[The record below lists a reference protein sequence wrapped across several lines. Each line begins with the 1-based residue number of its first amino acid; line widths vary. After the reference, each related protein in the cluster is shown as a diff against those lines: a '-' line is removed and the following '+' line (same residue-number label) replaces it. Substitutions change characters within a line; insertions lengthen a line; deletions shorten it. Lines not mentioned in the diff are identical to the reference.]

1 MHDLKMIAD
10 KSLAALKNNG
20 ADKAQ
25 CSVRFTETHEFN
37 VDGGKFSLF
46 RTLFDNSLT
55 LTAVKDD
62 KKGSVGIN
70 RLDDES
76 IAAAA
81 VNCMAIA
88 DSGAADPAWAFA
100 EKSENG
106 TFTEGSPE
114 ADLDLLFDRTEE
126 LMNDIKAQFPLILM
140 EQMIVTHKKRHT
152 VFKNS
157 FGVEYEML
165 SGNYEIELMFSAH
178 EGEKSS
184 SFFGSGVYTDRLDT
198 PFMELGT
205 IREDLANV
213 SKQLD
218 TKPLEGKFTGVAVLP
233 PSSLG
238 TFIGSALSNFT
249 ADGTL
254 LDGTSP
260 WKDSLGKVVADSA
273 ITISAA
279 PLDERI
285 VCGERFTGEGFL
297 SENYD
302 IIKDGV
308 LESFMLSGYVAN
320 KTGLPRAK
328 NSSYAIVMKP
338 GETPYADII
347 AGIERGILV
356 GRFSG
361 GEPGTSGDFSGVAK
375 NSFLI
380 ENGKITCAL
389 SETMIS
395 GNLGELLKNVH
406 AISSEVVCDGA
417 TVLPYAAFG
426 GVTVSGK

>member
-1 MHDLKMIAD
+1 MHDLKLIAD
-10 KSLAALKNNG
+10 KALAALQDNG

-46 RTLFDNSLT
+46 RTLFDNSLS

-70 RLDDES
+70 RLDDAS

-81 VNCMAIA
+81 VNCLSIA
-88 DSGAADPAWAFA
+88 DSGAADPAWDFA
-100 EKSENG
+100 KEAENG
-106 TFTEGSPE
+106 CFTEGAPE

-126 LMNDIKAQFPLILM
+126 LMRQIGEQFPLILM

-157 FGVEYEML
+157 FGVEYEVI
-165 SGNYEIELMFSAH
+165 SGDYGIDLMFSAH

-184 SFFGSGVYTDRLDT
+184 SFFGSGVVCDRLDV

-205 IREDLANV
+205 IREDLENV

-218 TKPLEGKFTGVAVLP
+218 TKPLEGKFTGVAVFP

-238 TFIGSALSNFT
+238 TFIGSALGNFAT
-249 ADGTL
+249 DGTL

-260 WKDSLGKVVADSA
+260 WKDSLGKVVADPA

-285 VCGERFTGEGFL
+285 VCGERFTGEGYR

-328 NSSYAIVMKP
+328 NSSFAIVMKP
-338 GETPYADII
+338 GETPYADMI

-361 GEPGTSGDFSGVAK
+361 GDPGTSGDFSGVAK

-389 SETMIS
+389 SETMIN
-395 GNLGELLKNVH
+395 GNLGDLLKNVVD
-406 AISSEVVCDGA
+406 ISSEVVCDG
-417 TVLPYAAFG
+417 TSVLPYAAFG

>member
-10 KSLAALKNNG
+10 KALAALKDNG

-25 CSVRFTETHEFN
+25 CAVRFTETHEFN

-46 RTLFDNSLT
+46 RTLFDNSLS

-70 RLDDES
+70 RLDDDS

-81 VNCMAIA
+81 VNCLAIA
-88 DSGAADPAWAFA
+88 DSGAADPAWVFA

-106 TFTEGSPE
+106 SFTAGAPE

-126 LMNDIKAQFPLILM
+126 LMRQIGEQFPLILM
-140 EQMIVTHKKRHT
+140 EQMIVTHKKRHS

-157 FGVEYEML
+157 LGVEYETL
-165 SGNYEIELMFSAH
+165 SGNYEISLMFSAH

-184 SFFGSGVYTDRLDT
+184 SFFGSGVLTDRLDV

-205 IREDLANV
+205 IREDLENV

-218 TKPLEGKFTGVAVLP
+218 TQPLEGKFTGVAVFP

-238 TFIGSALSNFT
+238 TFIGSALGNF
-249 ADGTL
+249 ASDGTL

-260 WKDSLGKVVADSA
+260 WKDCLGKVVADPA

-285 VCGERFTGEGFL
+285 VCGERFTGEGFR

-302 IIKDGV
+302 IIRDGV

-395 GNLGELLKNVH
+395 GNLGDLLKNVV

>member
-1 MHDLKMIAD
+1 MHDLKLIAD
-10 KSLAALKNNG
+10 KALAALQDNG

-46 RTLFDNSLT
+46 RTLFDNSLS

-81 VNCMAIA
+81 VNCLAIA
-88 DSGAADPAWAFA
+88 DSGAADPAWDFA
-100 EKSENG
+100 KEAENG
-106 TFTEGSPE
+106 CFTEGAPE

-126 LMNDIKAQFPLILM
+126 LMRQIGEQFPLILM

-157 FGVEYEML
+157 FGVEYEVI
-165 SGNYEIELMFSAH
+165 SGDYEIELMFSAH

-184 SFFGSGVYTDRLDT
+184 SFFGSGVVCDRLDV

-218 TKPLEGKFTGVAVLP
+218 TKPLEGKFTGVAVFP

-238 TFIGSALSNFT
+238 TFIGSALGNFAT
-249 ADGTL
+249 DGTL

-260 WKDSLGKVVADSA
+260 WKDSLGKVVADPA

-285 VCGERFTGEGFL
+285 VCGERFTGEGYR

-328 NSSYAIVMKP
+328 NSSFAIVMKP
-338 GETPYADII
+338 GETPYADMI

-361 GEPGTSGDFSGVAK
+361 GDPGTSGDFSGVAK

-389 SETMIS
+389 SETMIN
-395 GNLGELLKNVH
+395 GNLGDLLKNVV

>member
-81 VNCMAIA
+81 VNCLAIA

-157 FGVEYEML
+157 FGVEYEVL

-213 SKQLD
+213 SKQLE

-260 WKDSLGKVVADSA
+260 WKDSLGKVVADPA

-285 VCGERFTGEGFL
+285 VCGERFTGEGFR

-328 NSSYAIVMKP
+328 NSSYSIVMKP
-338 GETPYADII
+338 GDTPYADII

-395 GNLGELLKNVH
+395 GNLGDLLKNVV

>member
-10 KSLAALKNNG
+10 KALAALKDNG

-55 LTAVKDD
+55 LTAVKDA

-81 VNCMAIA
+81 VNCLAIA
-88 DSGAADPAWAFA
+88 ESGAADPAWAFA

-114 ADLDLLFDRTEE
+114 ADLDLLFDRTAE
-126 LMNDIKAQFPLILM
+126 LMRQIGEQFPLILM

-157 FGVEYEML
+157 FGVEYETVT
-165 SGNYEIELMFSAH
+165 GDYGIDLMFSAH

-184 SFFGSGVYTDRLDT
+184 SFFGTGVITDRLDT

-218 TKPLEGKFTGVAVLP
+218 TQPLAGKFTGVAVLP

-238 TFIGSALSNFT
+238 TFIGSALGNFAT
-249 ADGTL
+249 DGTL

-260 WKDSLGKVVADSA
+260 WKDSLGKVVADPA

-285 VCGERFTGEGFL
+285 VCGERFTGEGFR

-338 GETPYADII
+338 GDTAYADII

-395 GNLGELLKNVH
+395 GNLGDLLKNVV

-417 TVLPYAAFG
+417 TVLPYVAFG

>member
-25 CSVRFTETHEFN
+25 CVVRFTETHEFN

-46 RTLFDNSLT
+46 RTLFDNSLS
-55 LTAVKDD
+55 LTALKDD

-70 RLDDES
+70 RLDDDS

-81 VNCMAIA
+81 VNCLAIA
-88 DSGAADPAWAFA
+88 DSGAADPAWDFA
-100 EKSENG
+100 EEAENG
-106 TFTEGSPE
+106 SFTEGAPE

-126 LMNDIKAQFPLILM
+126 LMRQIGEQFPLILM

-157 FGVEYEML
+157 FGVEYEVI
-165 SGNYEIELMFSAH
+165 SGDYGIDLMFSAH

-184 SFFGSGVYTDRLDT
+184 SFFGSGVVCDRLDV

-218 TKPLEGKFTGVAVLP
+218 TQPLEGKFTGVAVFP

-238 TFIGSALSNFT
+238 TFIGSALGNF
-249 ADGTL
+249 ASDGTL

-260 WKDSLGKVVADSA
+260 WKDCLGKVVADPA

-328 NSSYAIVMKP
+328 NSSYDIVM
-338 GETPYADII
+338 
-347 AGIERGILV
+347 
-356 GRFSG
+356 
-361 GEPGTSGDFSGVAK
+361 
-375 NSFLI
+375 
-380 ENGKITCAL
+380 
-389 SETMIS
+389 
-395 GNLGELLKNVH
+395 
-406 AISSEVVCDGA
+406 
-417 TVLPYAAFG
+417 
-426 GVTVSGK
+426 

>member
-81 VNCMAIA
+81 VNCLAIA

-157 FGVEYEML
+157 FGVEYEVL

-213 SKQLD
+213 SKQLE

-260 WKDSLGKVVADSA
+260 WKDSLGKVVADPA

-285 VCGERFTGEGFL
+285 VCGERFTGEGFR

-328 NSSYAIVMKP
+328 NSSYSIVMKP
-338 GETPYADII
+338 GDTAYADII

-395 GNLGELLKNVH
+395 GNLGDLLKNVV

-417 TVLPYAAFG
+417 TVLPYVAFG

>member
-81 VNCMAIA
+81 VNCLAIA
-88 DSGAADPAWAFA
+88 ESGAADPAWAFA

-140 EQMIVTHKKRHT
+140 AQMIVTHKKRHT

-157 FGVEYEML
+157 FGVEYEVL

-184 SFFGSGVYTDRLDT
+184 SFFSSGVYTDRLDT

-213 SKQLD
+213 SKQLE

-233 PSSLG
+233 PFSLG

-260 WKDSLGKVVADSA
+260 WKDSLGKVVADPA

-285 VCGERFTGEGFL
+285 VCGERFTGEGFR

-328 NSSYAIVMKP
+328 NSSYSIVMKP
-338 GETPYADII
+338 GDTAYADII

-395 GNLGELLKNVH
+395 GNLGDLLKNVV

-417 TVLPYAAFG
+417 TVLPYVAFG

>member
-1 MHDLKMIAD
+1 MHDLKLIAD
-10 KSLAALKNNG
+10 KALAALKDNG

-25 CSVRFTETHEFN
+25 CAVRFTETHEFN

-81 VNCMAIA
+81 VNCLAIA

-106 TFTEGSPE
+106 SFTEGAPE
-114 ADLDLLFDRTEE
+114 ADLDLLFDRTAE
-126 LMNDIKAQFPLILM
+126 LMRQIGEQFPLILM

-157 FGVEYEML
+157 LGVEYEVL
-165 SGNYEIELMFSAH
+165 CGNYEIGLMFSAH

-184 SFFGSGVYTDRLDT
+184 SFFSSGVYTDRLDT

-218 TKPLEGKFTGVAVLP
+218 TKPLEGKFTGVAVFP
-233 PSSLG
+233 PSSLD
-238 TFIGSALSNFT
+238 TFIGSALGNFAT
-249 ADGTL
+249 DGTL

-260 WKDSLGKVVADSA
+260 WKDSLGKVVADPA

-328 NSSYAIVMKP
+328 NSSYAIVMKA
-338 GETPYADII
+338 GDTPYADII

-395 GNLGELLKNVH
+395 GNLGDLLKNVT

>member
-81 VNCMAIA
+81 VNCLAIA

-126 LMNDIKAQFPLILM
+126 LMNDIRTQFPLILM

-157 FGVEYEML
+157 FGVEYEVL

-213 SKQLD
+213 SKQLE

-285 VCGERFTGEGFL
+285 VCGERFTGEGFR

-302 IIKDGV
+302 IIKNGV

>member
-81 VNCMAIA
+81 VNCLAIA

-157 FGVEYEML
+157 FGVEYEVL

-213 SKQLD
+213 SKQLE

-285 VCGERFTGEGFL
+285 VCGERFTGEGFR

-338 GETPYADII
+338 GDTAYADII

-395 GNLGELLKNVH
+395 GNLGDLLKNVV

-417 TVLPYAAFG
+417 TVLPYVAFG

>member
-10 KSLAALKNNG
+10 KALAALKDNG

-25 CSVRFTETHEFN
+25 CAVRFTETHEFN

-46 RTLFDNSLT
+46 RTLFDNSLS

-70 RLDDES
+70 RLDDDS

-81 VNCMAIA
+81 VNCLAIA
-88 DSGAADPAWAFA
+88 DSGAADPAWVFA

-106 TFTEGSPE
+106 SFTEGAPE

-126 LMNDIKAQFPLILM
+126 LMRQIGEQFPLILM
-140 EQMIVTHKKRHT
+140 EQMIVTHKKRHS

-157 FGVEYEML
+157 LGVEYETL
-165 SGNYEIELMFSAH
+165 SGNYEISLMFSAH

-184 SFFGSGVYTDRLDT
+184 SFFGSGVITDRLDV

-205 IREDLANV
+205 IREDLENV

-218 TKPLEGKFTGVAVLP
+218 TQPLEGKFTGVAVFP

-238 TFIGSALSNFT
+238 TFIGSALGNF
-249 ADGTL
+249 ASDGTL

-260 WKDSLGKVVADSA
+260 WKDCLGKVVADPA

-285 VCGERFTGEGFL
+285 VCGERFTGEGFR

-302 IIKDGV
+302 IIRDGV

-395 GNLGELLKNVH
+395 GNLGDLLKNVV

>member
-10 KSLAALKNNG
+10 KALAALKDNG

-81 VNCMAIA
+81 VNCLAIA
-88 DSGAADPAWAFA
+88 ESGAADPAWAFA

-140 EQMIVTHKKRHT
+140 AQMIVTHKKRHT

-157 FGVEYEML
+157 FGVEYEVL

-213 SKQLD
+213 SKQLE

-233 PSSLG
+233 PFSLG

-260 WKDSLGKVVADSA
+260 WKDSLGKVVADPA

-285 VCGERFTGEGFL
+285 VCGERFTGEGFR

-328 NSSYAIVMKP
+328 NSSYSIVMKP
-338 GETPYADII
+338 GDTPYADII

-395 GNLGELLKNVH
+395 GNLGDLLKNVV

-417 TVLPYAAFG
+417 TVLPYVAFG

>member
-81 VNCMAIA
+81 VNCLAIA
-88 DSGAADPAWAFA
+88 ESGAADPAWAFA

-106 TFTEGSPE
+106 SFTEGSPE

-157 FGVEYEML
+157 FGVEYEVL

-184 SFFGSGVYTDRLDT
+184 SFFGTGVITDRLDT

-213 SKQLD
+213 SKQLE
-218 TKPLEGKFTGVAVLP
+218 TNPLAGKFTGVAVLP

-285 VCGERFTGEGFL
+285 VCGERFTGEGFR

-338 GETPYADII
+338 GDTPYADII

-417 TVLPYAAFG
+417 TVLPDVAFG
-426 GVTVSGK
+426 GVTVSVK

>member
-1 MHDLKMIAD
+1 MHDLKLIAD
-10 KSLAALKNNG
+10 KALAALKDNG

-25 CSVRFTETHEFN
+25 CAVRFTETHEFN

-46 RTLFDNSLT
+46 RTLFDNSLS

-70 RLDDES
+70 RLDDDS

-81 VNCMAIA
+81 VNCLAIA
-88 DSGAADPAWAFA
+88 DSGAADPAWVFA

-106 TFTEGSPE
+106 FFTAGAPE

-126 LMNDIKAQFPLILM
+126 LMRQIGEQFPLILM
-140 EQMIVTHKKRHT
+140 EQMIVTHKKRHS

-157 FGVEYEML
+157 LGVEYETL
-165 SGNYEIELMFSAH
+165 SGNYEISLMFSAH

-184 SFFGSGVYTDRLDT
+184 SFFGSGVITDRLDV

-205 IREDLANV
+205 IREDLENV

-218 TKPLEGKFTGVAVLP
+218 TQPLEGKFTGVAVFP

-238 TFIGSALSNFT
+238 TFIGSALGNF
-249 ADGTL
+249 ASDGTL

-285 VCGERFTGEGFL
+285 VCGERFTGEGFR

-302 IIKDGV
+302 IIRDGV

-338 GETPYADII
+338 GDTPYADII

-395 GNLGELLKNVH
+395 GNLGDLLKNVV

>member
-10 KSLAALKNNG
+10 KALAALKDNG

-25 CSVRFTETHEFN
+25 CAVRFTETHEFN

-46 RTLFDNSLT
+46 RTLFDNSLS

-70 RLDDES
+70 RLDDDS

-81 VNCMAIA
+81 VNCLAIA
-88 DSGAADPAWAFA
+88 DSGAADPAWVFA

-106 TFTEGSPE
+106 FFTAGAPE

-126 LMNDIKAQFPLILM
+126 LMRQIGEQFPLILM
-140 EQMIVTHKKRHT
+140 EQMIVTHKKRHS

-157 FGVEYEML
+157 LGVEYETL
-165 SGNYEIELMFSAH
+165 SGNYEISLMFSAH

-184 SFFGSGVYTDRLDT
+184 SFFGSGVITDRLDV

-205 IREDLANV
+205 IREDLENV

-218 TKPLEGKFTGVAVLP
+218 TQPLEGKFTGVAVFP

-238 TFIGSALSNFT
+238 TFIGSALGNF
-249 ADGTL
+249 ASDGTL

-260 WKDSLGKVVADSA
+260 WKDCLGKVVADPA

-285 VCGERFTGEGFL
+285 VCGERFTGEGFR

-302 IIKDGV
+302 IIRDGV

-338 GETPYADII
+338 GDTPYADII

-395 GNLGELLKNVH
+395 GNLGDLLKNVV

>member
-10 KSLAALKNNG
+10 KALAALKDNG

-62 KKGSVGIN
+62 RKGSVGIN

-81 VNCMAIA
+81 VNCLAIA
-88 DSGAADPAWAFA
+88 ESGAADPAWAFA

-157 FGVEYEML
+157 FGVEYEVL

-213 SKQLD
+213 SKQLE
-218 TKPLEGKFTGVAVLP
+218 TKPLAGKFTGVAVLP

-260 WKDSLGKVVADSA
+260 WKDSLGKVVADPA

-285 VCGERFTGEGFL
+285 VCGERFTGEGFR

-338 GETPYADII
+338 GDTAYADII

-395 GNLGELLKNVH
+395 GNLGDLLKNVV

-417 TVLPYAAFG
+417 TVLPYVAFG

>member
-1 MHDLKMIAD
+1 MHDLRLIAD
-10 KSLAALKNNG
+10 KALAALKDNG

-46 RTLFDNSLT
+46 RTLFDNSLS

-70 RLDDES
+70 RLDDDS

-81 VNCMAIA
+81 VNCLSIA
-88 DSGAADPAWAFA
+88 DSGAADPAWDFA
-100 EKSENG
+100 KEAENG
-106 TFTEGSPE
+106 TFTEGAPE

-126 LMNDIKAQFPLILM
+126 LMSQIGEQFPRILM

-157 FGVEYEML
+157 FGVEYEVI
-165 SGNYEIELMFSAH
+165 SGDYGIDLMFSAH

-184 SFFGSGVYTDRLDT
+184 SFFGSGVVCDRLDT

-205 IREDLANV
+205 IREDLANI

-238 TFIGSALSNFT
+238 TFIGSALGNFAT
-249 ADGTL
+249 DGTL

-260 WKDSLGKVVADSA
+260 WKDSLGKVVADPA

-285 VCGERFTGEGFL
+285 VCGERFTGEGYR

-328 NSSYAIVMKP
+328 NSSFAIVMKP

-395 GNLGELLKNVH
+395 GNLGDLLKNVV
-406 AISSEVVCDGA
+406 AISSETVCDG
-417 TVLPYAAFG
+417 TSVLPYAAFG

>member
-10 KSLAALKNNG
+10 KALAALKDNG

-25 CSVRFTETHEFN
+25 CAVRFTETHEFN

-46 RTLFDNSLT
+46 RTLFDNSLS

-70 RLDDES
+70 RLDDDS

-81 VNCMAIA
+81 VNCLAIA

-106 TFTEGSPE
+106 SFTEGAPE

-126 LMNDIKAQFPLILM
+126 LMRQIGEQFPLILM
-140 EQMIVTHKKRHT
+140 EQMIVTHKKRHS

-157 FGVEYEML
+157 LGVEYETL
-165 SGNYEIELMFSAH
+165 SGNYEISLMFSAH

-184 SFFGSGVYTDRLDT
+184 SFFGSGVITDRLDV

-205 IREDLANV
+205 IREDLENV

-218 TKPLEGKFTGVAVLP
+218 TQPLEGKFTGVAVFP

-238 TFIGSALSNFT
+238 TFIGSALGNF
-249 ADGTL
+249 ASDGTL

-260 WKDSLGKVVADSA
+260 WKDCLGKVVADPA

-285 VCGERFTGEGFL
+285 VCGERFTGEGFR

-302 IIKDGV
+302 IIRDGV

-338 GETPYADII
+338 GDTPYADII

-395 GNLGELLKNVH
+395 GNLGDLLKNVV

>member
-10 KSLAALKNNG
+10 KALAALKDNG

-25 CSVRFTETHEFN
+25 CAVRFTETHEFN

-46 RTLFDNSLT
+46 RTLFDNSLS

-70 RLDDES
+70 RLDDDS

-81 VNCMAIA
+81 VNCLAIA
-88 DSGAADPAWAFA
+88 DSGAADPAWVFA

-106 TFTEGSPE
+106 SFTEGAPE

-126 LMNDIKAQFPLILM
+126 LMRQIGEQFPLILM
-140 EQMIVTHKKRHT
+140 EQMIVTHKKRHS

-157 FGVEYEML
+157 LGVEYETL
-165 SGNYEIELMFSAH
+165 SGNYEISLMFSAH

-184 SFFGSGVYTDRLDT
+184 SFFGSGVITDRLDV

-205 IREDLANV
+205 IREDLENV

-218 TKPLEGKFTGVAVLP
+218 TQPLEGKFTGVAVFP

-238 TFIGSALSNFT
+238 TFIGSALGNF
-249 ADGTL
+249 ASDGTL

-260 WKDSLGKVVADSA
+260 WKDSLGKVVADPA

-285 VCGERFTGEGFL
+285 VCGERFTGEGFR

-302 IIKDGV
+302 IIRDGV

-395 GNLGELLKNVH
+395 GNLGDLLKNVV

>member
-81 VNCMAIA
+81 VNCLAIA

-126 LMNDIKAQFPLILM
+126 LMNDIRTQFPLILM

-157 FGVEYEML
+157 FGVEYEVL

-213 SKQLD
+213 SKQLE

>member
-10 KSLAALKNNG
+10 KALAALKDNG

-25 CSVRFTETHEFN
+25 CAVRFTETHEFN

-46 RTLFDNSLT
+46 RTLFDNALT

-70 RLDDES
+70 RLDDDS

-81 VNCMAIA
+81 VNCLAIA
-88 DSGAADPAWAFA
+88 DSGAADPAWVFA

-106 TFTEGSPE
+106 FFTAGAPE

-126 LMNDIKAQFPLILM
+126 LMRQIGEQFPLILM
-140 EQMIVTHKKRHT
+140 EQMIVTHKKRHS

-157 FGVEYEML
+157 LGVEYETL
-165 SGNYEIELMFSAH
+165 SGNYEISLMFSAH

-184 SFFGSGVYTDRLDT
+184 SFFGSGVITDRLDV

-205 IREDLANV
+205 IREDLENV

-218 TKPLEGKFTGVAVLP
+218 TQPLEGKFTGVAVFP

-238 TFIGSALSNFT
+238 TFIGSALGNF
-249 ADGTL
+249 ASDGTL

-260 WKDSLGKVVADSA
+260 WKDCLGKVVADPA

-285 VCGERFTGEGFL
+285 VCGERFTGEGFR

-302 IIKDGV
+302 IIKGGV

-395 GNLGELLKNVH
+395 GNLGDLLKNVV

>member
-10 KSLAALKNNG
+10 KALAALKDNG

-25 CSVRFTETHEFN
+25 CAVRFTETHEFN

-46 RTLFDNSLT
+46 RTLFDNSLS

-70 RLDDES
+70 RLDDDS

-81 VNCMAIA
+81 VNCLAIA
-88 DSGAADPAWAFA
+88 DSGAADPAWVFA

-106 TFTEGSPE
+106 FFTAGAPE

-126 LMNDIKAQFPLILM
+126 LMRQIGEQFPLILM
-140 EQMIVTHKKRHT
+140 EQMIVTHKKRHS

-157 FGVEYEML
+157 LGVEYETL
-165 SGNYEIELMFSAH
+165 SGNYEISLMFSAH

-184 SFFGSGVYTDRLDT
+184 SFFGSGVLTDRLDV

-205 IREDLANV
+205 IREDLENV

-218 TKPLEGKFTGVAVLP
+218 TQPLEGKFTGVAVFP

-238 TFIGSALSNFT
+238 TFIGSALGNF
-249 ADGTL
+249 ASDGTL

-260 WKDSLGKVVADSA
+260 WKDCLGKVVADPA

-285 VCGERFTGEGFL
+285 VCGERFTGEGFR

-302 IIKDGV
+302 IIRDGV

-338 GETPYADII
+338 GDMPYADII

-395 GNLGELLKNVH
+395 GNLGDLLKNVV

>member
-81 VNCMAIA
+81 VNCLAIA
-88 DSGAADPAWAFA
+88 ESGAADPAWAFA

-157 FGVEYEML
+157 FGVEYETVT
-165 SGNYEIELMFSAH
+165 GDYGIDLMFSAH

-184 SFFGSGVYTDRLDT
+184 SFFGTGVITDRLDV

-205 IREDLANV
+205 IREDLSNV

-238 TFIGSALSNFT
+238 TFIGSALGNFST
-249 ADGTL
+249 DGTL

-260 WKDSLGKVVADSA
+260 WKDSLGKVVADPA

-285 VCGERFTGEGFL
+285 VCGERFTGEGFR

-338 GETPYADII
+338 GDTAYADII

-395 GNLGELLKNVH
+395 GNLGDLLKNVV

-417 TVLPYAAFG
+417 TVLPYVAFG

>member
-10 KSLAALKNNG
+10 KALAALKDNG

-25 CSVRFTETHEFN
+25 CAVRFTETHEFN

-46 RTLFDNSLT
+46 RTLFDNSLS

-70 RLDDES
+70 RLDDDS

-81 VNCMAIA
+81 VNCLAIA
-88 DSGAADPAWAFA
+88 DSGAADPAWIFA

-106 TFTEGSPE
+106 SFTEGAPE

-126 LMNDIKAQFPLILM
+126 LMRQIGEQFPLILM
-140 EQMIVTHKKRHT
+140 EQMIVTHKKRHS

-157 FGVEYEML
+157 LGVEYETL
-165 SGNYEIELMFSAH
+165 SGNYEISLMFSAH

-184 SFFGSGVYTDRLDT
+184 SFFGSGVITDRLDV

-205 IREDLANV
+205 IREDLENV

-218 TKPLEGKFTGVAVLP
+218 TQPLEGKFTGVAVFP
-233 PSSLG
+233 PSSLD
-238 TFIGSALSNFT
+238 TFIDSALGNF
-249 ADGTL
+249 ASDGTL

-285 VCGERFTGEGFL
+285 VCGERFTGEGFR

-302 IIKDGV
+302 IIRDGV

-395 GNLGELLKNVH
+395 GNLGDLLKNVV

>member
-10 KSLAALKNNG
+10 KALAALKDKG

-25 CSVRFTETHEFN
+25 CAVRFTETHEFN

-46 RTLFDNSLT
+46 RTLFDNSLS

-81 VNCMAIA
+81 VNCLAIA

-106 TFTEGSPE
+106 SFTEGAPE
-114 ADLDLLFDRTEE
+114 ADLDLLFDRTAE
-126 LMNDIKAQFPLILM
+126 LMRQIGEQFPLILM

-157 FGVEYEML
+157 FGVEYEVL
-165 SGNYEIELMFSAH
+165 SGNYEIGLMFSAH

-184 SFFGSGVYTDRLDT
+184 SFFSSGVYTDRLDT

-218 TKPLEGKFTGVAVLP
+218 TKPLEGKFTGVAVFP
-233 PSSLG
+233 PSSLD
-238 TFIGSALSNFT
+238 TFIGSALGNF
-249 ADGTL
+249 ASDGTL

-260 WKDSLGKVVADSA
+260 WKDSLGKVVADPA
-273 ITISAA
+273 ITISAT

-285 VCGERFTGEGFL
+285 VCGERFTGEGFR

-328 NSSYAIVMKP
+328 NSSYAIVMKA
-338 GETPYADII
+338 GDTPYADII

-395 GNLGELLKNVH
+395 GNLGDLLKNVV

>member
-1 MHDLKMIAD
+1 MHDLKKIAD
-10 KSLAALKNNG
+10 TALAALKNNG

-46 RTLFDNSLT
+46 RTLFDNSLS

-81 VNCMAIA
+81 VNCLAIA

-106 TFTEGSPE
+106 SFTEGSPE

-126 LMNDIKAQFPLILM
+126 LMQQIGEQFPLILM

-157 FGVEYEML
+157 FGVEYEVL

-184 SFFGSGVYTDRLDT
+184 SFFGSGVVTDRLDV

-218 TKPLEGKFTGVAVLP
+218 TQPLEGKFTGVAVFP

-238 TFIGSALSNFT
+238 TFIGSALGNF
-249 ADGTL
+249 ASDGTL

-260 WKDSLGKVVADSA
+260 WKDSLGKVVADPA

-338 GETPYADII
+338 GDTSYADII
-347 AGIERGILV
+347 ASIERGILV

-406 AISSEVVCDGA
+406 AISSEVVCDGT

>member
-81 VNCMAIA
+81 VNCLAIA

-157 FGVEYEML
+157 FGVEYEVL

-213 SKQLD
+213 SKQLE
-218 TKPLEGKFTGVAVLP
+218 TNPLEGKFTGVAVLP

>member
-81 VNCMAIA
+81 VNCLAIA

-100 EKSENG
+100 EESENG
-106 TFTEGSPE
+106 IFTEGSPE

-157 FGVEYEML
+157 FGVEYEVL

-218 TKPLEGKFTGVAVLP
+218 TQPLAGKFTGVAVLP

-238 TFIGSALSNFT
+238 TFIGSALGNFAT
-249 ADGTL
+249 DGTL

-260 WKDSLGKVVADSA
+260 WKDSLGKVVADPA

-285 VCGERFTGEGFL
+285 VCGERFTGEGFR

-338 GETPYADII
+338 GDTPYADII

-375 NSFLI
+375 NAFLI

-395 GNLGELLKNVH
+395 GNLGDLLKNVV

-417 TVLPYAAFG
+417 TVLPYVAFG

>member
-10 KSLAALKNNG
+10 KVLAALKDNG

-25 CSVRFTETHEFN
+25 CAVRFTETHEFN

-46 RTLFDNSLT
+46 RTLFDNSLS

-70 RLDDES
+70 RLDDDS

-81 VNCMAIA
+81 VNCLAIA
-88 DSGAADPAWAFA
+88 DSGAADPAWVFA

-106 TFTEGSPE
+106 SFTEGAPE

-126 LMNDIKAQFPLILM
+126 LMKQIGEQFPLILM
-140 EQMIVTHKKRHT
+140 EQMIVTHKKRHS

-157 FGVEYEML
+157 LGVEYETL
-165 SGNYEIELMFSAH
+165 SGNYEISLMFSAH

-184 SFFGSGVYTDRLDT
+184 SFFGSGVITDRLDV

-205 IREDLANV
+205 IREDLENV

-218 TKPLEGKFTGVAVLP
+218 TQPLEGKFTGVAVFP
-233 PSSLG
+233 PSSLD
-238 TFIGSALSNFT
+238 TFIDSALGNF
-249 ADGTL
+249 ASDGTL

-285 VCGERFTGEGFL
+285 VCGERYTGEGFR

-395 GNLGELLKNVH
+395 GNLGDLLKNVA

>member
-10 KSLAALKNNG
+10 KALAALKDNG

-25 CSVRFTETHEFN
+25 CAVRFTETHEFN

-46 RTLFDNSLT
+46 RTLFDNSLS

-70 RLDDES
+70 RLDDDS

-81 VNCMAIA
+81 VNCLAIA
-88 DSGAADPAWAFA
+88 DSGAADPAWVFA

-106 TFTEGSPE
+106 FFTAGAPE

-126 LMNDIKAQFPLILM
+126 LMRQIGEQFPLILM
-140 EQMIVTHKKRHT
+140 EQMIVTHKKRHS

-157 FGVEYEML
+157 LGVEYETL
-165 SGNYEIELMFSAH
+165 SGNYEISLMFSAH
-178 EGEKSS
+178 EGVKSS
-184 SFFGSGVYTDRLDT
+184 SFFGSGVITDRLDV

-205 IREDLANV
+205 IREDLENV

-218 TKPLEGKFTGVAVLP
+218 TQPLEGKFTGVAVFP

-238 TFIGSALSNFT
+238 TFIGSALGNF
-249 ADGTL
+249 ASDGTL

-260 WKDSLGKVVADSA
+260 WKDSLGKVVANPA

-285 VCGERFTGEGFL
+285 VCGERFTGEGFR

-302 IIKDGV
+302 IIRDGV

-395 GNLGELLKNVH
+395 GNLGDLLKNVV

>member
-81 VNCMAIA
+81 VNCLAIA
-88 DSGAADPAWAFA
+88 ESGAADPAWAFA

-106 TFTEGSPE
+106 SFTEGSPE

-157 FGVEYEML
+157 FGVEYEVL

-205 IREDLANV
+205 IREDLSNV
-213 SKQLD
+213 SKQLE

-260 WKDSLGKVVADSA
+260 WKDSLGKVVADPA

-285 VCGERFTGEGFL
+285 VCGERFTGEGFR

-338 GETPYADII
+338 GDTAYADII

>member
-10 KSLAALKNNG
+10 KALAALKDNG

-46 RTLFDNSLT
+46 RTLFDNALS

-70 RLDDES
+70 RLDDDY

-81 VNCMAIA
+81 VNCLSIA
-88 DSGAADPAWAFA
+88 DSGAADPAWDFA
-100 EKSENG
+100 EESENG
-106 TFTEGSPE
+106 TFTEGAPE

-126 LMNDIKAQFPLILM
+126 LMRQIGEQFPRILM

-157 FGVEYEML
+157 FGVEYEVI
-165 SGNYEIELMFSAH
+165 SGDYGIDLMFSAH

-184 SFFGSGVYTDRLDT
+184 SFFGSGVMTDRLDV

-218 TKPLEGKFTGVAVLP
+218 TTPLEGKFTGVAVLP

-238 TFIGSALSNFT
+238 TFIGSALGNFAT
-249 ADGTL
+249 DGTL

-260 WKDSLGKVVADSA
+260 WKDCLGKVVADPA

-285 VCGERFTGEGFL
+285 VCGERFTGEGYR

-320 KTGLPRAK
+320 KTGLPRA
-328 NSSYAIVMKP
+328 SYAIVMKP

-395 GNLGELLKNVH
+395 GNLGDLLKNVV
-406 AISSEVVCDGA
+406 AISSEVVCDG
-417 TVLPYAAFG
+417 TSVLPYAAFG

>member
-10 KSLAALKNNG
+10 KAQAALKDNG

-81 VNCMAIA
+81 VNCLAIA
-88 DSGAADPAWAFA
+88 ESGAADPAWAFA

-157 FGVEYEML
+157 FGVEYEVL

-213 SKQLD
+213 SKQLE

-260 WKDSLGKVVADSA
+260 WKDSLGKVVADPA

-285 VCGERFTGEGFL
+285 VCGERFTGEGFR

-338 GETPYADII
+338 GDTAYADII

-395 GNLGELLKNVH
+395 GNLGDLLKNVV

-417 TVLPYAAFG
+417 TVLPYVAFG